1 VVFPEKISSN
11 KTGVLPGFCR
21 LLLQPA
27 SQMKFY
33 AASELDNKSTPEMN
47 LTVLGK
53 SWNEALCRSG
63 RDRGLHV

>member
-1 VVFPEKISSN
+1 MVFPEWISSN

-33 AASELDNKSTPEMN
+33 AASERDKKSTPEMN
-47 LTVLGK
+47 LTVLVKNG
-53 SWNEALCRSG
+53 NEALCRS
-63 RDRGLHV
+63 